1 MEYDNYAVMSGNAVT
16 KEEWEEL
23 AVKRYPYPI
32 RLCTSVKMKY
42 DYLRAKWVRE
52 QMGIPVN
59 HAVVEAMEELI
70 RGR

>member
-1 MEYDNYAVMSGNAVT
+1 MT
-16 KEEWEEL
+16 KEDYEL
-23 AVKRYPYPI
+23 AAILKYPYPI

-59 HAVVEAMEELI
+59 PAVVEAMEELI

>member
-1 MEYDNYAVMSGNAVT
+1 MSGDAVT
-16 KEEWEEL
+16 KEEWERL
-23 AVKRYPYPI
+23 AEIKYKYPL

-59 HAVVEAMEELI
+59 PAVVEAMEQFI
-70 RGR
+70 KGC

>member
-1 MEYDNYAVMSGNAVT
+1 MEYDNYTVMSGDAVT

-23 AVKRYPYPI
+23 AIKLYPYPI
-32 RLCTSVKMKY
+32 RLCTSVKIKY

-59 HAVVEAMEELI
+59 PAVVEAMESMF
-70 RGR
+70 RK